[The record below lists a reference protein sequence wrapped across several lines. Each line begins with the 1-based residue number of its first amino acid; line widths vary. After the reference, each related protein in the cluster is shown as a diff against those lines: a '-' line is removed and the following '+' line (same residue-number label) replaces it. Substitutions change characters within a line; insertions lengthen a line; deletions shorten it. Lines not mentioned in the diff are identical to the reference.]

1 MLAQT
6 APMVRVL
13 FLLSFLLVAAPAWP
27 GAWLREKDAAFTAAS
42 VTAFKD
48 PDGSYDYK
56 TALYAEFGYRPNL
69 TIGLDFEESRDY
81 YGHALLFA
89 RVPVANFDN
98 WGRFAAEFG
107 AGAHH
112 KQLGAWA
119 MYKLTLSY
127 GKGFQTGW
135 GNGWVAVDTALE
147 YRTHDAVYRKLDIT
161 AGLSGD
167 RLLNPLIQIETA
179 YTSDHSL
186 YWRARLSVM
195 IRARNN
201 GTTWVLGLERN
212 DARSDTGL
220 KIALWNAF

>member
-1 MLAQT
+1 MLAET
-6 APMVRVL
+6 ARMFRVL
-13 FLLSFLLVAAPAWP
+13 ALLLLLLSAAPAWP

-48 PDGSYDYK
+48 RGGSYDYK

-69 TIGLDFEESRDY
+69 TIGVDFEQSRDF

-89 RVPVANFDN
+89 RVPVADFNK

-112 KQLGAWA
+112 KQLDAWA

-147 YRTHDAVYRKLDIT
+147 IRTHDAVYRKLDIT
-161 AGLSGD
+161 AGLSSD
-167 RLLNPLIQIETA
+167 RLLNPLIQVETA
-179 YTSDHSL
+179 YTSGHSL
-186 YWRARLSVM
+186 FWRARPSVM
-195 IRARNN
+195 IRARDK
-201 GTTWVLGLERN
+201 GPTWVLGLERN
-212 DARSDTGL
+212 DARNDTGL
-220 KIALWNAF
+220 KIALWEEF